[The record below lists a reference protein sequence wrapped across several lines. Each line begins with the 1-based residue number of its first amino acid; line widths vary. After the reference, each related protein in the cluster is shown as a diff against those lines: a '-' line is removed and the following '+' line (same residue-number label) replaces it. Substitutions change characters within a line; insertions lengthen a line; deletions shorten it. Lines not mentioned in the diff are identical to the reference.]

1 MFNSV
6 LSWAL
11 KLALTGSIL
20 LANVVLHFVGWEN
33 ALKAAQ
39 TPETFLAMRIVFAG
53 GTVLL
58 AGLAAI
64 FILRYSVTP
73 EAVAAAQAR
82 AAGVPAQP

>member
-20 LANVVLHFVGWEN
+20 LANVVLHFVGWET

-39 TPETFLAMRIVFAG
+39 TPGTFLAMRIVFSG

-58 AGLAAI
+58 AVLAAI
-64 FILRYSVTP
+64 FIFRYSVTP

-82 AAGVPAQP
+82 AARLSSTP